1 VFGKRVE
8 RKKRQRSQQRASR
21 TTNGVT
27 TAAAAAA
34 TAAAVDENQ
43 GQHIV
48 HPVAVRSAIP
58 LKRKVREKEKRAGRK
73 AYSTASAL
81 AVFRKARKP
90 TRGSS
95 QDPRA
100 RRSGVVNTKDK
111 VRSWLERENPTR
123 ETIDSDNE
131 SHFPE
136 EEINSA
142 VNQMRRTSKSSTS
155 LNQQT
160 TERTQ
165 SQQPSSNRRSSSSEF
180 LSLSPP
186 SLDTSAKKMM
196 RSISENPRHLEGP
209 ITTTGAAN
217 GGRHHFSRSISHGH
231 EPDFSRLSRK
241 TESHSHLL
249 SKSELDLEPLG
260 DSSVKPAEP
269 QPQQQAT
276 VIHPPVQKRIPN
288 PSSSSKIPK
297 SSTEGQLKAS
307 SKTSSSSKTKT
318 FSSFEFLNLI
328 TGNKNSNPA
337 DKSSKPAAR
346 TARGSHADGDAS
358 SAKIRKKI
366 GLGPVKVV
374 LKWHGA
380 GRASRVKAPAQ
391 TTAGAAVSK
400 SKADGEK
407 RNNNKNNNKKKRVIV
422 YKNGNPTANGAG
434 AFPAERKSMEPK
446 PLTASST
453 QSKLNEIEM
462 ANDVG
467 SASSN
472 NTKDVVNIIANPL
485 PESSAEQPSRP
496 SAEAI
501 FRSRRYSMQERLSQP
516 PPLVRRVSEIHTS
529 TSSGYQPPPPQHHNN
544 SRRNR
549 HSWTVGILPEF
560 PLNTT
565 EEIGIDIEHDC

>member
-1 VFGKRVE
+1 MFGKRVE

-27 TAAAAAA
+27 TAAAA

-81 AVFRKARKP
+81 PVFRMARKP
-90 TRGSS
+90 TRGS
-95 QDPRA
+95 QDPRT

-131 SHFPE
+131 SNFPE

-142 VNQMRRTSKSSTS
+142 VNQTKRTSKSSTS

-160 TERTQ
+160 PERN
-165 SQQPSSNRRSSSSEF
+165 QQQQQSSNRKSSSSEF

-186 SLDTSAKKMM
+186 TLDMNSPVKKMM
-196 RSISENPRHLEGP
+196 RSISENPRHLETP
-209 ITTTGAAN
+209 IATGAAN
-217 GGRHHFSRSISHGH
+217 GGLHHFSRSISHGH

-260 DSSVKPAEP
+260 DSSVKPIE
-269 QPQQQAT
+269 PQQQAT
-276 VIHPPVQKRIPN
+276 VTHPPVQKRIPN
-288 PSSSSKIPK
+288 PSSKIPK
-297 SSTEGQLKAS
+297 SSTEGQLKT

-337 DKSSKPAAR
+337 DKSR
-346 TARGSHADGDAS
+346 TARGSHADGDTS
-358 SAKIRKKI
+358 SVKIRKKI

-391 TTAGAAVSK
+391 TTAAVTK

-422 YKNGNPTANGAG
+422 YKNGNPTANGAS
-434 AFPAERKSMEPK
+434 AFPAERKQSSMEPK
-446 PLTASST
+446 PLTSSSN
-453 QSKLNEIEM
+453 QPKMNDNEIVK
-462 ANDVG
+462 DVG
-467 SASSN
+467 SVSS
-472 NTKDVVNIIANPL
+472 TKDVINITANPI
-485 PESSAEQPSRP
+485 PELSAEQPARP

-529 TSSGYQPPPPQHHNN
+529 TSGYQHQPQHHNN

-549 HSWTVGILPEF
+549 HSWTVGVLPEF
-560 PLNTT
+560 PLNP
-565 EEIGIDIEHDC
+565 EEISIDIEHDC

>member
-1 VFGKRVE
+1 MFGKRVE

-34 TAAAVDENQ
+34 AVDENQ

-58 LKRKVREKEKRAGRK
+58 LKWKVREKEKRAGRK

-90 TRGSS
+90 TRGS
-95 QDPRA
+95 QDPRT
-100 RRSGVVNTKDK
+100 RRSG
-111 VRSWLERENPTR
+111 EGENPTR
-123 ETIDSDNE
+123 ETIDSDNK

-142 VNQMRRTSKSSTS
+142 VNQTRRTSKSNTS

-160 TERTQ
+160 PERN
-165 SQQPSSNRRSSSSEF
+165 QQQQQSSNRRSSSSEF
-180 LSLSPP
+180 LSRLSHPTMDMNSP
-186 SLDTSAKKMM
+186 VKKMM
-196 RSISENPRHLEGP
+196 RSISENPRHLETP
-209 ITTTGAAN
+209 IATEAAN

-249 SKSELDLEPLG
+249 SKSELDLESLG
-260 DSSVKPAEP
+260 DSSVKPIE
-269 QPQQQAT
+269 PQQQAT
-276 VIHPPVQKRIPN
+276 VTHPPVQKRIPN
-288 PSSSSKIPK
+288 PSSKIPK
-297 SSTEGQLKAS
+297 SSTEGQLKT

-337 DKSSKPAAR
+337 DKSR
-346 TARGSHADGDAS
+346 TARGSHADGDTS
-358 SAKIRKKI
+358 SVKIRKKI

-391 TTAGAAVSK
+391 TTAAVTK

-422 YKNGNPTANGAG
+422 YKNGNPTANGAS
-434 AFPAERKSMEPK
+434 AFPSERKQSSMEPNCCVAGI
-446 PLTASST
+446 PIWS
-453 QSKLNEIEM
+453 
-462 ANDVG
+462 
-467 SASSN
+467 
-472 NTKDVVNIIANPL
+472 VNC
-485 PESSAEQPSRP
+485 Q
-496 SAEAI
+496 
-501 FRSRRYSMQERLSQP
+501 
-516 PPLVRRVSEIHTS
+516 
-529 TSSGYQPPPPQHHNN
+529 
-544 SRRNR
+544 
-549 HSWTVGILPEF
+549 ILF
-560 PLNTT
+560 Y
-565 EEIGIDIEHDC
+565 DFY

>member
-1 VFGKRVE
+1 MFGKRVE

-142 VNQMRRTSKSSTS
+142 VSQMRRTSKSSTS

-160 TERTQ
+160 PERTQ
-165 SQQPSSNRRSSSSEF
+165 QQQSSNRRSSSSEF

-231 EPDFSRLSRK
+231 EPDFSRLGRK

-269 QPQQQAT
+269 QQQQAT

-288 PSSSSKIPK
+288 PSSSSSKIPK
-297 SSTEGQLKAS
+297 SSTEGQLKA

-391 TTAGAAVSK
+391 ATAAAVSK

-407 RNNNKNNNKKKRVIV
+407 RNNNNKNNNKKKRVIV

-472 NTKDVVNIIANPL
+472 TKDVVNIIANPL

-529 TSSGYQPPPPQHHNN
+529 SGYQQPPPPQHHNN

-560 PLNTT
+560 PLNP

>member
-1 VFGKRVE
+1 
-8 RKKRQRSQQRASR
+8 
-21 TTNGVT
+21 
-27 TAAAAAA
+27 
-34 TAAAVDENQ
+34 
-43 GQHIV
+43 
-48 HPVAVRSAIP
+48 
-58 LKRKVREKEKRAGRK
+58 
-73 AYSTASAL
+73 
-81 AVFRKARKP
+81 
-90 TRGSS
+90 
-95 QDPRA
+95 
-100 RRSGVVNTKDK
+100 
-111 VRSWLERENPTR
+111 
-123 ETIDSDNE
+123 
-131 SHFPE
+131 
-136 EEINSA
+136 
-142 VNQMRRTSKSSTS
+142 
-155 LNQQT
+155 
-160 TERTQ
+160 
-165 SQQPSSNRRSSSSEF
+165 
-180 LSLSPP
+180 
-186 SLDTSAKKMM
+186 MM
-196 RSISENPRHLEGP
+196 RSISENPRPLEGP
-209 ITTTGAAN
+209 ITTTGAA
-217 GGRHHFSRSISHGH
+217 GRHHFSRSISHGH

-269 QPQQQAT
+269 QQQQQAT

-288 PSSSSKIPK
+288 PSSSSSQIPK

-380 GRASRVKAPAQ
+380 GRASRVKGPAQ
-391 TTAGAAVSK
+391 ATAAAAVSK

-407 RNNNKNNNKKKRVIV
+407 RNNNNKNNNKKKRVIV
-422 YKNGNPTANGAG
+422 YKNGNPTANGAS

-467 SASSN
+467 SGSPSSN

-485 PESSAEQPSRP
+485 PELSAEQPSRP

-529 TSSGYQPPPPQHHNN
+529 TSSGYQQPPPQHHNN

-560 PLNTT
+560 PLNPT

>member
-1 VFGKRVE
+1 MFGKRVE

-27 TAAAAAA
+27 TAAAA

-90 TRGSS
+90 TRGS
-95 QDPRA
+95 QDPRT

-131 SHFPE
+131 SNFPE

-142 VNQMRRTSKSSTS
+142 VNQTKRTSKSSTS

-160 TERTQ
+160 PERN
-165 SQQPSSNRRSSSSEF
+165 QQQSSNRKSSSSEF

-186 SLDTSAKKMM
+186 TLDMNSPVKKMM
-196 RSISENPRHLEGP
+196 RSISENPRHLETP
-209 ITTTGAAN
+209 IATGAAN

-260 DSSVKPAEP
+260 VSSVKPIE
-269 QPQQQAT
+269 PQQQST
-276 VIHPPVQKRIPN
+276 VTHPPVQKRIPN
-288 PSSSSKIPK
+288 PSSKIPK
-297 SSTEGQLKAS
+297 SSTEGQLKT

-337 DKSSKPAAR
+337 DESR
-346 TARGSHADGDAS
+346 TARGSHADGDTTS
-358 SAKIRKKI
+358 VKIRKKI

-380 GRASRVKAPAQ
+380 GRTSRVKAPAQ
-391 TTAGAAVSK
+391 TTAAVTK

-422 YKNGNPTANGAG
+422 YKNGNPTANGAS
-434 AFPAERKSMEPK
+434 AFPAERKQSSMEPK
-446 PLTASST
+446 PLTSSSN
-453 QSKLNEIEM
+453 QPKMNDNEIVK
-462 ANDVG
+462 DVG
-467 SASSN
+467 SVSS
-472 NTKDVVNIIANPL
+472 TKDVINITANPI
-485 PESSAEQPSRP
+485 PELSAEQPARP

-529 TSSGYQPPPPQHHNN
+529 TSGYQHQPQHHNN

-549 HSWTVGILPEF
+549 HSWTVGVLPEF
-560 PLNTT
+560 PLNP
-565 EEIGIDIEHDC
+565 EEISIDIEHDC